1 MPGLP
6 FVLPHWLYWSGLI
19 LLPLLAMFMV
29 RRQQGKAVQGECSYP
44 IAYML
49 WLCAGF
55 VGIHRFYVKNAWGML
70 YIPLFILI
78 LLANTQVRN
87 ALNQVSN
94 AKNQLSIAEFDLE
107 RAQEATK
114 GSEGAQQKL
123 VQAKQALDSGKQAV
137 AAERANYAKWH
148 GISSALAALMALMLL
163 IDACILPRL
172 VRQRAALEAEATG
185 RVTASI
191 PPETY
196 EAGTHEDP
204 TLRIHV
210 RFLDWVD
217 QINGFIGEFVGYWSV
232 IAVFVYYYEVVARYV
247 FNSPTNWAHE
257 SMFLM
262 FGMQYML
269 AGAYTYREDGH
280 VRVDVLYQYLPDRIK
295 ALVDVMTSIF
305 FFIFAVA
312 LLWTG
317 WIFMADAIRVWEVSF
332 TEWAIQY
339 WPVKST
345 MVLGAFLLILQ
356 GMSKLFKDVVI
367 LTGKQV

>member
-1 MPGLP
+1 MPSIT

-19 LLPLLAMFMV
+19 MLPLLAMFTV
-29 RRQQGKAVQGECSYP
+29 RRPSDRPLSGGLSYP

-55 VGIHRFYVKNAWGML
+55 VGMHRFYVKSALGL
-70 YIPLFILI
+70 VYIPLFVF
-78 LLANTQVRN
+78 LLLGNSAVKEATNR
-87 ALNQVSN
+87 VSG

-107 RAQEATK
+107 RAQEAVNR
-114 GSEGAQQKL
+114 GSQGAQRRLEQVRQDL
-123 VQAKQALDSGKQAV
+123 
-137 AAERANYAKWH
+137 
-148 GISSALAALMALMLL
+148 SSARQSLARESAGYNQWRRITGALAALIAVLL
-163 IDACILPRL
+163 VIDAVYLPRL
-172 VRQRAALEAEATG
+172 IRRRRALEAAYSVSHATPS
-185 RVTASI
+185 A
-191 PPETY
+191 TY

-204 TLRIHV
+204 TLRMHL
-210 RFLDWVD
+210 RFLNWIDTL
-217 QINGFIGEFVGYWSV
+217 NGLIGEFVSYWAV
-232 IAVFVYYYEVVARYV
+232 IAVFVYYYEVLARYV

-280 VRVDVLYQYLPDRIK
+280 VRVDVLYLYLPNRVK
-295 ALVDVMTSIF
+295 ALVDVLTSLF
-305 FFIFAVA
+305 FFVFALA

-317 WIFMADAIRVWEVSF
+317 WTFMADAIKVWEVSF

-345 MVLGAFLLILQ
+345 MALGAFLLLLQ
-356 GMSKLFKDVVI
+356 GIAKLFKDLAL
-367 LTGKQV
+367 LTGKRA